1 MVQAIQAQEW
11 LNKKYPKEIRSN
23 ITEINISKNYNIT
36 ENEYLVGN
44 LKLEGFKNLKKFDC
58 SRNSIT
64 NLDMNDSINIKKL
77 KCSSNKIQILKI
89 EKLIKIKVI
98 ECENNQIIELNL
110 NSFKNLEKLN
120 CCGNK
125 LKELKIYNLNNLEL
139 LYCSYNKLTNLNL
152 INCFNLNKIN
162 CDNNKIK
169 EIKLPLNNQRL
180 EILNLNSNNLLYQ
193 DLNIFSKFINLKR
206 LDIGNNEFKERKYNR
221 FYGSLIL
228 LKNLE
233 KLEYLEISDTDIDKG
248 LEYLSDSVEEIGC
261 STFNRSQCG
270 VKKIKNQLGLF
281 VSFEDDGY
289 FICKFQPWKMLNK
302 LEEKNKQL
310 EKDFEEERFIRI
322 SLQDQINEYFQNNLQ
337 LQNDLRQINMENQ
350 QLQKKLS
357 NLQIKDIN
365 QQSDSSN
372 SSINHQFSAFENQI
386 EEFGDSFLEEDDEEE
401 GSDCSFEVVSQE
413 IVE

>member
-1 MVQAIQAQEW
+1 MVQAQEW
-11 LNKKYPKEIRSN
+11 LDKKYPKEIRSN
-23 ITEINISKNYNIT
+23 ITEINISKNYNIL

-64 NLDMNDSINIKKL
+64 NLDMNDK
-77 KCSSNKIQILKI
+77 
-89 EKLIKIKVI
+89 
-98 ECENNQIIELNL
+98 
-110 NSFKNLEKLN
+110 KLN

-125 LKELKIYNLNNLEL
+125 LKELKINNLNNLEL
-139 LYCSYNKLTNLNL
+139 LYCSYNKLINLNL
-152 INCFNLNKIN
+152 INCLNLNKIN

-206 LDIGNNEFKERKYNR
+206 LDIGNNEFKERKYNKI
-221 FYGSLIL
+221 YGSLEL

-261 STFNRSQCG
+261 SIFNRGQCG
-270 VKKIKNQLGLF
+270 VKKIKDKLCLF

-289 FICKFQPWKMLNK
+289 FTCKFQPWKMLNK

-310 EKDFEEERFIRI
+310 EKDFEEERSIRI
-322 SLQDQINEYFQNNLQ
+322 SLQDQINEYFQKNLQ
-337 LQNDLRQINMENQ
+337 LQNDLRQIDMENQ

-357 NLQIKDIN
+357 NLQIQNIN
-365 QQSDSSN
+365 QQSDS
-372 SSINHQFSAFENQI
+372 IIHQFSAFENQI
-386 EEFGDSFLEEDDEEE
+386 EEFDDSFQEEEEEE

-413 IVE
+413 IIE

>member
-1 MVQAIQAQEW
+1 MVQAQEW
-11 LNKKYPKEIRSN
+11 LDKKYPKEIRSN
-23 ITEINISKNYNIT
+23 ITEINISKNYNIL

-64 NLDMNDSINIKKL
+64 NLDMNDSVNIKKL

-125 LKELKIYNLNNLEL
+125 LKELKINNLNNLEL
-139 LYCSYNKLTNLNL
+139 LYCSYNKLINLNL
-152 INCFNLNKIN
+152 INCLNLNKIN

-193 DLNIFSKFINLKR
+193 DLNIFK
-206 LDIGNNEFKERKYNR
+206 
-221 FYGSLIL
+221 
-228 LKNLE
+228 
-233 KLEYLEISDTDIDKG
+233 YLEISDTDIDKG

-261 STFNRSQCG
+261 SIFNRGQCG
-270 VKKIKNQLGLF
+270 VKKIKDKLCLF

-289 FICKFQPWKMLNK
+289 FTCKFQPWKMLNK

-310 EKDFEEERFIRI
+310 EKDFEEERSIRI
-322 SLQDQINEYFQNNLQ
+322 SLQDQINEYFQKNLQ
-337 LQNDLRQINMENQ
+337 LQNDLRQIDMENQ

-357 NLQIKDIN
+357 NLQIQNIN
-365 QQSDSSN
+365 QQSDS
-372 SSINHQFSAFENQI
+372 IIHQFSAFENQI
-386 EEFGDSFLEEDDEEE
+386 EEFDDSFQEEEEEEEEE

-413 IVE
+413 IIE

>member
-1 MVQAIQAQEW
+1 MVQAQEW
-11 LNKKYPKEIRSN
+11 LDKKYPKEIRSN
-23 ITEINISKNYNIT
+23 ITEINISKNYNIL

-64 NLDMNDSINIKKL
+64 NLDMNDI
-77 KCSSNKIQILKI
+77 
-89 EKLIKIKVI
+89 I

-125 LKELKIYNLNNLEL
+125 LKELKINNLNNLEL
-139 LYCSYNKLTNLNL
+139 LYCSYNKLINLNL
-152 INCFNLNKIN
+152 INCLNLNKIN

-206 LDIGNNEFKERKYNR
+206 LDIGNNEFKERKYNKI
-221 FYGSLIL
+221 YGSLEL

-261 STFNRSQCG
+261 SIFNRGQCG
-270 VKKIKNQLGLF
+270 VKKIKDKLCLF

-289 FICKFQPWKMLNK
+289 FTCKFQPWKMLNK

-310 EKDFEEERFIRI
+310 EKDFEEERSIRI
-322 SLQDQINEYFQNNLQ
+322 SLQDQINEYFQKNLQ
-337 LQNDLRQINMENQ
+337 LQNDLRQIDMENQ

-357 NLQIKDIN
+357 NLQIQNIN
-365 QQSDSSN
+365 QQSDS
-372 SSINHQFSAFENQI
+372 IIHQFSAFENQI
-386 EEFGDSFLEEDDEEE
+386 EEFDDSFQEEEEEE

-413 IVE
+413 IIE

>member
-1 MVQAIQAQEW
+1 MVQAQEW
-11 LNKKYPKEIRSN
+11 LDKKYPKEIRSN
-23 ITEINISKNYNIT
+23 ITEINISKNYNIL

-125 LKELKIYNLNNLEL
+125 LKELKINNLNNLEL
-139 LYCSYNKLTNLNL
+139 LYCSYNKLINLNL
-152 INCFNLNKIN
+152 INCLNLNKIN

-206 LDIGNNEFKERKYNR
+206 LDIGNNEFKERKYNK
-221 FYGSLIL
+221 FYGSLEL

-261 STFNRSQCG
+261 SIFNRGQCG
-270 VKKIKNQLGLF
+270 VKKIKDKLCLF

-289 FICKFQPWKMLNK
+289 FTCKFQPWKMLNK

-310 EKDFEEERFIRI
+310 EKDFEEERSIRI
-322 SLQDQINEYFQNNLQ
+322 SLQDQINEYFQKNLQ
-337 LQNDLRQINMENQ
+337 LQNDLRQIDMENQ

-357 NLQIKDIN
+357 NLQIQNIN
-365 QQSDSSN
+365 QQSDS
-372 SSINHQFSAFENQI
+372 IIHQFSAFENQI
-386 EEFGDSFLEEDDEEE
+386 EEFDDSYQEEEEEEEE

-413 IVE
+413 IIE